1 MGFGEL
7 LILLFVVLLFFG
19 ARKLPAVG
27 EGLGKAIRGFKDAVR
42 DPPRDPPAP
51 PPRPRGELPP
61 GPQAP
66 GA

>member
-42 DPPRDPPAP
+42 DPPARSAP
-51 PPRPRGELPP
+51 PPRPKGELPP
-61 GPQAP
+61 GPQEP